1 MLVDRRL
8 LLKGATLGLGALA
21 VPGWA
26 QVMNARGFTH
36 SVASGEPGHDRV
48 LLWTRY
54 VPDTGGGNRLSWHV
68 AESPDFGRI
77 LAKGEI
83 AASPEHDFCVKPVA
97 EGLAPGRW
105 YFYRF
110 LDERGGASPIG
121 RTRTLP
127 QGSTERFTLGV
138 FSCSNLPFG
147 YFNAYA
153 HAAARR
159 DVDLMVHVGD
169 YLYEYERGEYPSAGE
184 ALAGRE
190 IEPANEIV
198 SLADYRMR
206 FASYRLDPDLQ
217 ELHRMFPMIAMWDDH
232 ESANDS
238 WQGGAENHQP
248 DKEGDWNVRKAAS
261 VRAYREWMPVSEEN
275 WASYRIGDLAE
286 LYRLESRLT
295 ARSQQLSLGA
305 FLQGKQD
312 LPAALADFRDRL
324 WRAQDRTLL
333 GAQQEAWLAEG
344 LRRSVADKV
353 RWQVIGQQVVMGT
366 IATSPALVD
375 VLMSGASEE
384 TRRKADVG
392 LAAARAGLP
401 SNLDSWDGYPAARA
415 RLLRA
420 SLEADAELIV
430 LSGDSHNAWAFDLDH
445 DGQAAGVEFAGHSV
459 TSPGYYEHSFKADP
473 LKVADALV
481 GSNPQCKW
489 MDSSQRGYL
498 TVSLS
503 PERAVGEWT
512 FLQTILRRDT
522 ALAGIHR
529 MSVAHGARRLENA

>member
-1 MLVDRRL
+1 MLIDRRL
-8 LLKGATLGLGALA
+8 LIKGAALGLGALA
-21 VPGWA
+21 LPGWA

-36 SVASGEPGHDRV
+36 SVASGEPGQDRV

-54 VPDTGGGNRLSWHV
+54 VPEAGGGGRLRWQV
-68 AESPDFGRI
+68 AENPDFGRI

-83 AASPEHDFCVKPVA
+83 AASPEHDFCVKPLA

-110 LDERGGASPIG
+110 LDERGRASPTG

-127 QGSTERFTLGV
+127 QGPTERFTLGV

-169 YLYEYERGEYPSAGE
+169 YLYEYERGEYPSAEE
-184 ALAGRE
+184 ALAGRV

-217 ELHRMFPMIAMWDDH
+217 ELHRMFPMVAMWDDH

-248 DKEGDWNVRKAAS
+248 DREGDWNVRKAAS
-261 VRAYREWMPVSEEN
+261 VRAYREWMPVSDES

-295 ARSQQLSLGA
+295 ARSQQLNLGA
-305 FLQGKQD
+305 FLQDKAN

-324 WRAQDRTLL
+324 WRAEDRTLL

-353 RWQVIGQQVVMGT
+353 RWQVIGQQVVMGS

-384 TRRKADVG
+384 ARRKADVG

-420 SLEADAELIV
+420 SLEAELIV
-430 LSGDSHNAWAFDLDH
+430 LSGTATTPGPSISTTRATR
-445 DGQAAGVEFAGHSV
+445 QASN
-459 TSPGYYEHSFKADP
+459 SPG
-473 LKVADALV
+473 
-481 GSNPQCKW
+481 
-489 MDSSQRGYL
+489 
-498 TVSLS
+498 
-503 PERAVGEWT
+503 
-512 FLQTILRRDT
+512 T
-522 ALAGIHR
+522 A
-529 MSVAHGARRLENA
+529 